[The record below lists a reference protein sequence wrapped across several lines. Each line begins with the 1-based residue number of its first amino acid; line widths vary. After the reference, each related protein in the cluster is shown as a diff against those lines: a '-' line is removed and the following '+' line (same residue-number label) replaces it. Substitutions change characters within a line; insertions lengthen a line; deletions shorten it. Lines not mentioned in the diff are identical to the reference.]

1 MPNEGHA
8 HCSEFLYFCIST
20 FCIKWDK
27 VITKEKKCGQDSSG
41 TTGLCPHKNKK
52 INNKNN
58 P

>member
-1 MPNEGHA
+1 MHIVRNA
-8 HCSEFLYFCIST
+8 